1 MLPLQ
6 MGRWGPQRGPSCWD
20 GLRVTQHSL
29 AGWGGDGQEAAVS
42 GASVGEGLHQEGPRQ
57 WASAGQASVSLSTR
71 L

>member
-6 MGRWGPQRGPSCWD
+6 VGHLGPQRGPSCWD
-20 GLRVTQHSL
+20 GLRVIQHSL
-29 AGWGGDGQEAAVS
+29 AGWKGRQEAAVS
-42 GASVGEGLHQEGPRQ
+42 GVSVGEGLHQEGPRQ